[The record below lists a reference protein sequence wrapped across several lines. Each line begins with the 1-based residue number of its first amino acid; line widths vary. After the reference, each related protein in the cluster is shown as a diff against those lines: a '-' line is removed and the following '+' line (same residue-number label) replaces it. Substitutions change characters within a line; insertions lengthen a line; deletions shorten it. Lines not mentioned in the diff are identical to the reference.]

1 MFWKEKR
8 LGEMSSEE
16 WESLCDRCGKC
27 CTIKLQDELSGQ
39 LYDTSLVCKLFDKNN
54 CQCKSYAQRH
64 KYGNYKTIHETRN
77 TVVTD
82 GTKSETDV
90 EKVDYEDYIT
100 REIVDYDK

>member
-1 MFWKEKR
+1 MLREKI
-8 LGEMSSEE
+8 LHSWHHLIS
-16 WESLCDRCGKC
+16 
-27 CTIKLQDELSGQ
+27 
-39 LYDTSLVCKLFDKNN
+39 
-54 CQCKSYAQRH
+54 
-64 KYGNYKTIHETRN
+64 GNYKTIHETRN